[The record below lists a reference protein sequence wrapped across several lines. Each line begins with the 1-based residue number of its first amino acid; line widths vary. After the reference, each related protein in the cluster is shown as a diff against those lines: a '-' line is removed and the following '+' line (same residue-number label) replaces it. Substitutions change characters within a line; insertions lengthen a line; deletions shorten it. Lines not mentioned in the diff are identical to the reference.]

1 MTFAQ
6 YLNALKKRWKFIVI
20 CVVLLGAGAYFG
32 SKLMKPAYQ
41 SAALVQIGFSS
52 AGNQS
57 DYTSLLAATQL
68 LQTETTLATSDAVLR
83 EAASHFPGLTASVLA
98 KEVSASPKVNTQ
110 LFEIDVQDP
119 SQVRAAALAN
129 DIANTLI
136 QQQTQAEQSSFLYL
150 VQPAQPASTPVQPN
164 VRIDTAIGL
173 LAGLLLAL
181 ALVLLFEQLD
191 PHIRT
196 PEEITSILDWPVLAS
211 ISQVG
216 PKEEVVGPAQRS
228 ANADA
233 LRILRTNIGFAQTRK
248 PLRTIL
254 VTSATSG
261 EGKSVIAANLA
272 LCMARAGRNT
282 LLIEADLRR
291 PSLQER
297 FDIPSDALGFSNA
310 ILELSTSS
318 GIQTPAGRRHATQ
331 GASSQTTAA
340 PSEGEVSLD
349 RFMHTVDAN
358 LCLMP
363 SGPLPP
369 NPAELLDSKG
379 MRRFLRALDDCGADV
394 IIFDAPPLLDLS
406 DARILASRLDGTLVV
421 IDVTVGKKSSLKQ
434 VKAILEQ
441 AGADVLGLVVNRGP
455 HRPHRATYADYE
467 RTANKRPRRRN
478 EHAAL
483 QTPGS
488 AKGPQTKP
496 QHEDVSATT
505 TVQLISPHVVADKRS
520 RPELSNGKGRHIPSA
535 HAEQAEA
542 PGRPDPLDGGKD
554 GDSSERVSVEDGP
567 S

>member
-1 MTFAQ
+1 
-6 YLNALKKRWKFIVI
+6 
-20 CVVLLGAGAYFG
+20 
-32 SKLMKPAYQ
+32 
-41 SAALVQIGFSS
+41 
-52 AGNQS
+52 
-57 DYTSLLAATQL
+57 
-68 LQTETTLATSDAVLR
+68 
-83 EAASHFPGLTASVLA
+83 
-98 KEVSASPKVNTQ
+98 
-110 LFEIDVQDP
+110 
-119 SQVRAAALAN
+119 VRAAALAN

-136 QQQTQAEQSSFLYL
+136 QQQTQAEQSSFLFL

-191 PHIRT
+191 PHVRT
-196 PEEITSILDWPVLAS
+196 PEEITRILDWPVLAS

-216 PKEEVVGPAQRS
+216 PTEVVVGSAHRG

-233 LRILRTNIGFAQTRK
+233 FRILRTNIGFADSRK
-248 PLRTIL
+248 PLRSIL

-272 LCMARAGRNT
+272 LSMARAGRNT

-297 FDIPSDALGFSNA
+297 FDIPSGALGFSNA
-310 ILELSTSS
+310 ILELTSSS
-318 GIQTPAGRRHATQ
+318 GIQAPAGRRLATQ
-331 GASSQTTAA
+331 GAFSQTTAA
-340 PSEGEVSLD
+340 PSLGEVSLD
-349 RFMHTVDAN
+349 RFIHAVDAN

-379 MRRFLRALDDCGADV
+379 MRRFLAALDDCGADV
-394 IIFDAPPLLDLS
+394 VIFDAPPLLDLP

-421 IDVTVGKKSSLKQ
+421 IDVTVGKKKSLKQ
-434 VKAILEQ
+434 VQAILEQ
-441 AGADVLGLVVNRGP
+441 AGADVLGCVVNRGP
-455 HRPHRATYADYE
+455 HRPHRAAYAYYE
-467 RTANKRPRRRN
+467 LTAHKRPRRSN

-483 QTPGS
+483 ETPGS
-488 AKGPQTKP
+488 AKGPKTEP

-505 TVQLISPHVVADKRS
+505 HVLAIVPHVVADIRP
-520 RPELSNGKGRHIPSA
+520 RPEFSNGKRGHVPSP
-535 HAEQAEA
+535 HAQQAEA
-542 PGRPDPLDGGKD
+542 SDRPDPRDGGND
-554 GDSSERVSVEDGP
+554 GDSRERVNVEDGP